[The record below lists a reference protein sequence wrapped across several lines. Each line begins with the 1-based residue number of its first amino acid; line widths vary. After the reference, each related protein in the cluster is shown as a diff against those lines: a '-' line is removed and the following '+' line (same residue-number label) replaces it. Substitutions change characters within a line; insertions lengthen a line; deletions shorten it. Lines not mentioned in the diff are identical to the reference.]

1 MLNITLSAF
10 VAGLVA
16 LGMAT
21 HDSATPEMQVAECN
35 ASDPVCGYRDTS
47 LIADCNPSDPVCG
60 YRDTNLIASCNAG
73 DPACDYRDTSF
84 IV

>member
-21 HDSATPEMQVAECN
+21 HDSATHEMQVASCN
-35 ASDPVCGYRDTS
+35 PSDPTCDGYRDTS
-47 LIADCNPSDPVCG
+47 LIAECNPSNP
-60 YRDTNLIASCNAG
+60 T
-73 DPACDYRDTSF
+73 CDFRDTSL